1 MVSCAADVLFVLL
14 ENAGLFGDA
23 VEERLE
29 DHADDGLEVGGQRAQ
44 VVLDEPLPLSP
55 LPRSDCLRGGDV
67 FALPADRTD
76 D

>member
-14 ENAGLFGDA
+14 EQAGLFGDA
-23 VEERLE
+23 VE

-76 D
+76 G